1 MKLTKIEISLIAAAA
16 VIAMITVGYFLGR
29 TRSEGR
35 IVVETE
41 NTPAAQKAETE
52 SEAQE
57 PETEAEEKDAGTEK
71 VNINTA
77 TAEELT
83 ELPGIGE
90 VIAGRIVE
98 YREEYGDFAFIEE
111 IMSVKGIGDA
121 VFKDIQNLITLGD

>member
-1 MKLTKIEISLIAAAA
+1 MKLTKIEISLIAVAA

-29 TRSEGR
+29 TGNEGR
-35 IVVETE
+35 VVVETE
-41 NTPAAQKAETE
+41 KTPTAQEAETT
-52 SEAQE
+52 STAQE
-57 PETEAEEKDAGTEK
+57 AEAGAEK

-121 VFKDIQNLITLGD
+121 IFEDIENLITLGD